1 MDILSDIF
9 TTLNFSGTLYFRTEF
24 AGRWAVT
31 VPTLESAARFHL
43 VIKGRCHV
51 AIAGGP
57 AHVLHPGDLILV
69 PRGKSHI
76 LSDSARTT
84 APPLETVIERSGYT
98 GNGLLVYG
106 TNAPGLETQ
115 LACGHFSFRPSADH
129 PILRYLPDSIIAS
142 AQDRAKMPLLDEAL
156 RLITERAFSEN
167 LGSTAALT
175 RLSEI
180 IFVEILQSRL
190 RGDEGLAFLLEALSD
205 FQVTVPE
212 LGTIRA
218 PAPPIVI
225 VTSNRTR
232 EVHDALKRRC
242 LYHWVDYPDF
252 EREIA
257 ILHARAPEA
266 AERLSREVVAFV
278 QRLRTEDLFK
288 KPGVAETIDWAKC
301 LLALDVIDLS
311 PEVIADTLG
320 AVLKYQDDIA
330 RLQGSEAAR
339 ILAQARAALEPA

>member
-115 LACGHFSFRPSADH
+115 LVCGHFSFRPSADH

-190 RGDEGLAFLLEALSD
+190 RGDEGLAFLLEALQDPKIAKSLQLIHSNPGKLWTVESLASEVAMSRSRFSD
-205 FQVTVPE
+205 RFRKLVGQTPMAYLAQWRLQKSLELLSAPHRSIQQVANDT
-212 LGTIRA
+212 GYQSSA
-218 PAPPIVI
+218 A
-225 VTSNRTR
+225 
-232 EVHDALKRRC
+232 
-242 LYHWVDYPDF
+242 F
-252 EREIA
+252 
-257 ILHARAPEA
+257 ARA
-266 AERLSREVVAFV
+266 FHC
-278 QRLRTEDLFK
+278 QF
-288 KPGVAETIDWAKC
+288 GVA
-301 LLALDVIDLS
+301 
-311 PEVIADTLG
+311 PRQ
-320 AVLKYQDDIA
+320 Y
-330 RLQGSEAAR
+330 RLQA
-339 ILAQARAALEPA
+339 LA